1 MAIMKLTKEKSI
13 VTSIM
18 MLTIA
23 AAAAAGLLALN
34 PSIFAQAQSFQVL
47 ESEVTSPPDRNQVG
61 PPSTHQFIRPN
72 SADHSKIL
80 GIVEKPNNKIFVV
93 ILADVTDTNFVL
105 DGLTIV
111 DANFVFPQGFSI
123 SKYFGTV
130 KIGNDLKH
138 VFY

>member
-1 MAIMKLTKEKSI
+1 MVIMKLIKEKTI

-18 MLTIA
+18 MLTI

-47 ESEVTSPPDRNQVG
+47 ESEVTFPPDRNQVG
-61 PPSTHQFIRPN
+61 PPSTHQFLRPN

-111 DANFVFPQGFSI
+111 DANFVFPQDFSV

-130 KIGNDLKH
+130 KIGNALKH